1 MSDWLEIRIPED
13 MEKEATFELAGW
25 MKKVGD
31 AIGADEPIAEVA
43 TDKAVYEIVS
53 PAAGTVREI
62 LAEAETEVSPGQ
74 VIARVEA
81 HGESRAVPAPEKAST
96 NASVAKAPVVPSEPV
111 SVRMDRPAPHASV
124 LRLARKYGVSLD
136 TLNGTGRDG
145 RVTRRDLRAALG
157 QRTMVAAAPAASYPK
172 IDGPSRSVRHDS
184 MRRSIAANMANSVA
198 VAPHVTAVFECDLT
212 AVLEDRRARKAALA
226 ERGVKLTYT
235 AYFLQACV
243 EAIRAAPEVN
253 SRWHDD
259 ALEIFGDVHI
269 GVGTALGDRGLVVPV
284 VRNVQD
290 RDLEGCAA
298 ELTRLTELARERKLR
313 RGDMEGS
320 TFTVSNHGVQGT
332 LIASPIIIRQPES
345 AILGLGKVEERAI
358 VRNGEVTIRPMMYVT
373 LTIDHRALD
382 AFHTNTFLSRFCE
395 VLESWGR

>member
-1 MSDWLEIRIPED
+1 MTSWLEIRIPED
-13 MEKEATFELAGW
+13 MEKDATFELAGW
-25 MKKVGD
+25 MKNVGD
-31 AIGADEPIAEVA
+31 EVAADEPIAEVA

-53 PAAGTVREI
+53 PARGILREC
-62 LAEAETEVSPGQ
+62 LVEAEAEVKAGQ
-74 VIARVEA
+74 LIARLEA
-81 HGESRAVPAPEKAST
+81 LETGAKPERVVGAPKGSPSRESEVLS
-96 NASVAKAPVVPSEPV
+96 SV
-111 SVRMDRPAPHASV
+111 SVTRTDRPVPHPSV
-124 LRLARKYGVSLD
+124 LRLARKYGIQLD
-136 TLNGTGRDG
+136 TLTGTGRDG

-157 QRTMVAAAPAASYPK
+157 ERTVVATPVAPHPK

-184 MRRSIAANMANSVA
+184 MRRSIASNMAHSVS

-212 AVLEDRRARKAALA
+212 AVIEDRKARKDALA
-226 ERGVKLTYT
+226 ERGIKLTYT

-243 EAIRAAPEVN
+243 DAIRAAPEVN

-259 ALEIFGDVHI
+259 ALEIFGSVHV

-284 VRNVQD
+284 VRDVQD

-298 ELTRLTELARERKLR
+298 ELGRLTDLARDRKLR

-320 TFTVSNHGVQGT
+320 TFTISNHGVQGT

-345 AILGLGKVEERAI
+345 AILGLGKIEERAV
-358 VRNGEVTIRPMMYVT
+358 VRGGAVTVRPMMYVT

-382 AFHTNTFLSRFCE
+382 AYHTNTFLSRFCE
-395 VLESWGR
+395 VIEGWGR